1 MASRTRSRSPRAV
14 LRRPAGASV
23 SASSQREPKS
33 RLKVAYQRK
42 PISLVSG
49 AIPTKV
55 PGMVKF
61 RKPPGV
67 LQNLKALV
75 INLDRRPD
83 RWTRCADMLKKETPW
98 LEVERFSASD
108 GTKMPIPESE
118 VCTSW
123 NTNRNAV
130 YSCDYDEWVYDIPGS
145 KDDGIHWRWPKDEPK
160 EDDPEFSL
168 ERGEDGVGAV
178 LTNKLTQESWKM
190 KLVFADR
197 YRNPGQMLPMSG
209 GERGC
214 AHSHRRVWEVA
225 AKRKSPTLVLE
236 DDVQFV
242 FERSEPKLGMYNGR
256 LLKKRLCM
264 ALEEAP
270 IDFDVVYLGWAGW
283 RGGNFYVWKKKDKGK
298 VIRKAEYVYTTVAY
312 VISPKAA
319 RKLLSLAGPIDQPVD
334 NFMAWEA
341 SQGRLKSYVVADVR
355 DTDDLW
361 AGGIVDQYDFV
372 GDSDVKKS
380 DGAPATVHLT
390 LAGA

>member
-1 MASRTRSRSPRAV
+1 MANRTRSRSPRAV
-14 LRRPAGASV
+14 LRRPAGASL
-23 SASSQREPKS
+23 SSSSLRESKAN
-33 RLKVAYQRK
+33 RKKDVLKD
-42 PISLVSG
+42 
-49 AIPTKV
+49 
-55 PGMVKF
+55 
-61 RKPPGV
+61 
-67 LQNLKALV
+67 LKALV

-108 GTKMPIPESE
+108 GTKMTIPESE

-123 NTNRNAV
+123 NTSRNAH
-130 YSCDYDEWVYDIPGS
+130 YSCDYDEWVYDMPGS
-145 KDDGIHWRWPKDEPK
+145 EIDGTHWRWPKDEPK
-160 EDDPEFSL
+160 EEDPEFSL
-168 ERGEDGVGAV
+168 ERVDESGAV
-178 LTNKLTQESWKM
+178 LTHKITKESWKM
-190 KLVFADR
+190 KLVFAER
-197 YRNPGQMLPMSG
+197 YKNPGKVLPMSG

-214 AHSHRRVWEVA
+214 AHSHRRLWELA
-225 AKRKSPTLVLE
+225 AQRNSPTLVLE

-242 FERSEPKLGMYNGR
+242 FERSEPKLGLYNGK
-256 LLKKRLCM
+256 LLKKRLRM

-270 IDFDVVYLGWAGW
+270 RDFDVIYLGWAGW
-283 RGGNFYVWKKKDKGK
+283 RGGNFYVWKAKDKGK
-298 VIRKAEYVYTTVAY
+298 AIRKAEYVYTTVAY

-319 RKLLSLAGPIDQPVD
+319 KKLLSLAGPIDQPVD

-341 SQGRLKSYVVADVR
+341 SQGRLKSYVITDVG

-380 DGAPATVHLT
+380 DGAPASVILT